1 MTKQTKRGPGGRVR
15 MGSGISV
22 ALLSV
27 MAAIAACNPD
37 GTGITGNIAT
47 GKSPS
52 PGASAPGTGS
62 KDQVPGTIGGGGS
75 GNPSTSPSGG
85 GSSNTNPTATPT
97 AGPGVKSVVI
107 SPSSATLNVPAA
119 DSVTTA
125 SYATSQVFSATVF
138 LEPSG
143 QNSQVKWSISSGASV
158 ATASAGSGGL
168 GFSVEVL
175 ASAATGSL
183 VLTATSIKDPT
194 KKATASV
201 FITRNSQVELDIK

>member
-15 MGSGISV
+15 KGTGLAF

-27 MAAIAACNPD
+27 VAAMAACTAD
-37 GTGITGNIAT
+37 GAGVTGGINT

-52 PGASAPGTGS
+52 PGASAQGTGS
-62 KDQVPGTIGGGGS
+62 KDQVPGTIGGGSASPSTLPS
-75 GNPSTSPSGG
+75 GNT
-85 GSSNTNPTATPT
+85 SNTNPSPTPT

-107 SPSSATLNVPAA
+107 SPSEATLNVPAA

-138 LEPSG
+138 LEPTG
-143 QNSQVKWSISSGASV
+143 QNSQVKWSISSGAKV
-158 ATASAGSGGL
+158 ATASAGDGGL
-168 GFSVEVL
+168 GYSVEVL
-175 ASAATGSL
+175 ADAATGSV

-194 KKATASV
+194 KKATASI